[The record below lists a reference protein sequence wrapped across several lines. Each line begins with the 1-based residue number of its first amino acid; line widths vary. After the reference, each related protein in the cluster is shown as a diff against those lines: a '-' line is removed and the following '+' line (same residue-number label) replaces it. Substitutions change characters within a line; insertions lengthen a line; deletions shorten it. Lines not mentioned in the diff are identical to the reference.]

1 MLTYVPCMHVALLLY
16 LRGTSYYYTINDVT
30 ILSELHDS
38 PPRSHTC
45 LLPYYS
51 SFPRSRIL
59 LDYSYYCCFFCY
71 FFAPPITSPIWS
83 YFWARLVSLGPYR
96 DSSISLYFGFVR
108 VSFANPSDFHGLL
121 CLNFA
126 DYFLGP
132 VVRSFSL

>member
-1 MLTYVPCMHVALLLY
+1 MLTYVPCMHVALLY

-59 LDYSYYCCFFCY
+59 LDYSYYCCFFAIFSLLPLLPLY
-71 FFAPPITSPIWS
+71 GPI
-83 YFWARLVSLGPYR
+83 FWARLVSLGPYR

-108 VSFANPSDFHGLL
+108 VSFANPSDFHGLFTPEFCRL
-121 CLNFA
+121 
-126 DYFLGP
+126 FLGP